1 MCPEP
6 GLISSWVD
14 GEVPS
19 PWKERL
25 QAHLEV
31 CPSCSARAKA
41 YQGLSGALGLDGA
54 EAAALARIETRLG
67 ARLASRLDSS
77 LEAADGLS
85 PATHPGSPLWRR
97 GLVVPL
103 PLAAVAALAIVFLL
117 GLTATSLMGRSRPAV
132 QSLAATELV
141 PQSTSSGSM
150 EALVH
155 YLEAQNAQVNLTIQL
170 PSGAT
175 FSSSGKPVVM
185 KAEEASF
192 PATNSQ
198 GLVP

>member
-31 CPSCSARAKA
+31 CPSCSARAKV
-41 YQGLSGALGLDGA
+41 YQGLSDALGLEEA
-54 EAAALARIETRLG
+54 EEAALARIEARLG
-67 ARLASRLDSS
+67 SRLAPRLDS
-77 LEAADGLS
+77 
-85 PATHPGSPLWRR
+85 PAGEGQAPAGHPGSPLWRR

-117 GLTATSLMGRSRPAV
+117 GLTATSLMGRSRPSV

-141 PQSTSSGSM
+141 PQAASQGSM

-192 PATNSQ
+192 PATTSQ
-198 GLVP
+198 GLAP

>member
-19 PWKERL
+19 PWRERL

-41 YQGLSGALGLDGA
+41 YQGLSGDLALDGA
-54 EAAALARIETRLG
+54 EEAVLARIEARLG
-67 ARLASRLDSS
+67 SRLGPRLDPSP
-77 LEAADGLS
+77 EAGEGLS
-85 PATHPGSPLWRR
+85 PAGHPASPLWRR

-103 PLAAVAALAIVFLL
+103 PLAAVAALAVVFLL
-117 GLTATSLMGRSRPAV
+117 GLTATNLLGRSRPAV
-132 QSLAATELV
+132 QTIAATELV
-141 PQSTSSGSM
+141 PQSASSGSM
-150 EALVH
+150 EALVR

-185 KAEEASF
+185 KAEAASL
-192 PATNSQ
+192 PASNPQ